1 MALKMGATG
10 TYCVQR
16 TDTPEIVAKKVIK
29 ELGEPPEVTIE
40 CSGAESSINAAI
52 LSTRPSGVVV
62 IVGMGCQTVNIPLV
76 TAGVREIDIRGVFRY
91 KNT

>member
-1 MALKMGATG
+1 MAKKMGASG
-10 TYCVQR
+10 TYCVQA
-16 TDTPEIVAKKVIK
+16 TDTPELVTEKIA
-29 ELGEPPEVTIE
+29 EGLGGPPEVSIE
-40 CSGAESSINAAI
+40 CSGAQSSVNTAI
-52 LSTRPSGVVV
+52 LATRPSGVVV